1 MQRVLRAAFTSV
13 WSVLVFAL
21 LLRTLFA
28 WYYIHGRAEHALGAI
43 PFLSEPGNIAHS
55 LALGQGFSSPFLVNT
70 GPTAW
75 VAPVYPAML
84 AGLFR
89 VFGVY
94 TYHSFLAAV
103 TLNIA
108 FISLACVPIFR
119 AGTRVAGL
127 GVGAG
132 AAWLWAI
139 FPNAILIPVES
150 MWDACLSALL
160 LALILWA
167 TLELA
172 ESRSIRPWLGYGIL
186 WGFALMTNPSLA
198 SVLLILLVWAG
209 FHASSVAGVQ
219 LRGSK
224 LAWIRRPVL
233 SLAVAVLC
241 CVPWT
246 IRNYAVFDAFVP
258 LRSGMGLSLWL
269 GNNPDAEL
277 RPVGFMHPIS
287 SSAERER
294 YIDLGETA
302 YMKAKKDEA
311 LGYMVSHPGRALSL
325 AVARFVSFWSGGT
338 SHPLNDFLQK
348 RSFWFRYVLL
358 FNVLAALSCLA
369 GIVVLVRR
377 RDVYALPLAS
387 LPIVFPCIYYLTVV
401 TPRYRLPVDPVVLL
415 LTAIAFGAFVR
426 QPSSARTTHSV
437 TPKGAEACV

>member
-1 MQRVLRAAFTSV
+1 MRRFLRAALTSV
-13 WSVLVFAL
+13 WSILAVAI
-21 LLRTLFA
+21 LLRTLFV
-28 WYYIHGRAEHALGAI
+28 WYYVHGRTEHALGVI

-75 VAPVYPAML
+75 VAPVYPGIL
-84 AGLFR
+84 AAVFR

-103 TLNIA
+103 VLNIA
-108 FISLACVPIFR
+108 FTSLACVPIFR
-119 AGTRVAGL
+119 VGERIAGA

-132 AAWLWAI
+132 AAWLWAV

-160 LALILWA
+160 LAMILWA

-172 ESRSIRPWLGYGIL
+172 ESRSIRAWLGYGLL

-198 SVLLILLVWAG
+198 SVFPILSGWAG
-209 FHASSVAGVQ
+209 FRA
-219 LRGSK
+219 GSK
-224 LAWIRRPVL
+224 LASPKLAWIKRPAL
-233 SLAVAVLC
+233 SLGVAVLC

-246 IRNYAVFDAFVP
+246 IRNYAVFDALVP

-287 SSAERER
+287 SSVERER

-311 LGYMVSHPGRALSL
+311 LGYMLSNPGRALSL
-325 AVARFVSFWSGGT
+325 AATRFVSFWSGGT
-338 SHPLNDFLQK
+338 AHPLNDFMQK

-377 RDVYALPLAS
+377 GDAYALPLAS
-387 LPIVFPCIYYLTVV
+387 LPIIFPCIYYLTVV
-401 TPRYRLPVDPVVLL
+401 TPRYRLPIDPAVLL
-415 LTAIAFGAFVR
+415 LTAIAFGALVR
-426 QPSSARTTHSV
+426 QPSSARTPHSI
-437 TPKGAEACV
+437 TPKGAAACV

>member
-1 MQRVLRAAFTSV
+1 MRRVLRAAFTSV
-13 WSVLVFAL
+13 WSILAVAL

-28 WYYIHGRAEHALGAI
+28 WYYIHGRTEHALGVI

-55 LALGQGFSSPFLVNT
+55 LALGQNFSSPFLVNT

-84 AGLFR
+84 AGVFR
-89 VFGVY
+89 LFGVY

-103 TLNIA
+103 ALNIA
-108 FISLACVPIFR
+108 FSTLACVPIFR
-119 AGTRVAGL
+119 VGERIAGA

-132 AAWLWAI
+132 AAWLWAV

-150 MWDACLSALL
+150 IWDACLSALL

-167 TLELA
+167 TMELA
-172 ESRSIRPWLGYGIL
+172 ESRSIRAWLGYGLL
-186 WGFALMTNPSLA
+186 WGLALMTNPSLA
-198 SVLLILLVWAG
+198 SVLPILSGWAG
-209 FHASSVAGVQ
+209 FRASGVR

-224 LAWIRRPVL
+224 LARISKPAL

-269 GNNPDAEL
+269 GNNPDAEI

-294 YIDLGETA
+294 YIELGEAA

-338 SHPLNDFLQK
+338 SHPLDDFLQK

-377 RDVYALPLAS
+377 RSIYALPLAS

-415 LTAIAFGAFVR
+415 LAAIAFGTLVR
-426 QPSSARTTHSV
+426 EPSSVRKPHSIA
-437 TPKGAEACV
+437 PKGVEACV